1 MSIIATEGLEVADTA
16 TVELDD
22 KNGNELLHTDG
33 SRRSVTI
40 HGPGSRPFVEAQSKA
55 NARTMKR
62 VRTNGGRTKADADA
76 DLDHKASFLADI
88 TVSFNNFGLT
98 EEQQVKAAF
107 REFYANPKV
116 GYITDKVNSDAGDWG
131 NF

>member
-1 MSIIATEGLEVADTA
+1 MAIIDTTELEVEDTA

-22 KNGNELLHTDG
+22 KNGNEMLHTDG

-40 HGPGSRPFVEAQSKA
+40 WGPGSRAFVEAQSKA
-55 NARTMKR
+55 NARNMKR
-62 VRTNGGRTKADADA
+62 LRTNGGRTKADPDA
-76 DLDHKASFLADI
+76 DIDHKASFLADI
-88 TVSFNNFGLT
+88 TISFNNFGLT
-98 EEQQVKAAF
+98 EEQQTRQAF

-116 GYITDKVNSDAGDWG
+116 GYATDKVNGEAGDWA